1 MRPRR
6 NGSSGRTGPSYST
19 EPGASTA
26 SSSLARRNR
35 SVETCRALAA
45 AMLAIGAAPAR
56 ALLRPAPRHLVPG
69 TATINGMG
77 YICDLDGKRFTD
89 RDVFVAHLRTAHHT
103 APARIPELLLMDD
116 GRIHFLGEQTAA
128 PGQLTDI
135 TPVFPLLADLEALS
149 RESALDG

>member
-1 MRPRR
+1 MHYFGRR
-6 NGSSGRTGPSYST
+6 H
-19 EPGASTA
+19 
-26 SSSLARRNR
+26 
-35 SVETCRALAA
+35 
-45 AMLAIGAAPAR
+45 
-56 ALLRPAPRHLVPG
+56 RHLVPG

-128 PGQLTDI
+128 TGQLTDI
-135 TPVFPLLADLEALS
+135 APVVPLLADLEALS
-149 RESALDG
+149 RESALAFSLVGAGLIVMLSLSGAVVWSSRTAAPDAAAPS